1 MQGLGQQRNTKLDS
15 VITAVYYGDETFKPS
30 ENWGLKDGSAT
41 EWEVKAAEIAN
52 KVIPDTVTV
61 YSSVVYNCKDE
72 NKNQTTG
79 GERGI
84 HISKADGLFLAN
96 ESATLK
102 LSDVY
107 TLDRELSDDLR
118 DIVAKLNPNKDYTV
132 QWQKL
137 TGATNDRDFAKS
149 ERWED
154 ITGAT
159 GTTLLLKPVEQDTA
173 YRAVITVKNPATP
186 IVKGSFELIDQGTV
200 NTKDAN
206 DGRQVYYSN
215 VMMPTSGETTIAVAV
230 NTNERGDNL
239 EGITEGETVTVNV
252 LVSGAVGAVPN
263 ATLNVTIK
271 ADDTKGNATGYEK
284 TFTSKATVDGWNAFE
299 WDTGAEQVQPGF
311 YTLTVVATSNTGYMT
326 ETITRSLIVRE
337 SSYKFNVFAAL
348 GASALAADGGQQFND
363 SFGPPSTPSGGGA
376 PSYRVI
382 VDESQKEQLKPDR
395 STATAGSTV
404 TIKVADGVTADD
416 IKVVDKNGKL
426 VEIKKIDDNTYTF
439 VMPAS
444 DVNVSGLVEDL
455 RLNDTDHFAYITGYP
470 DGTFKP
476 NGNLTRAEAATIFYR
491 LLLDQTMTKNV
502 QFSDVPAGKW
512 YETAVKTLASKG
524 VITGYTDGT
533 FKPTKSVTR
542 AEFCAMA
549 SRFFSLKE
557 GSVKFTDVPTTFWG
571 YKYIASVVARGYLDD
586 VEGAYEPNGAITR
599 AEVVSIVNRMLSRSA
614 DSAYLAKGDEG
625 LKTFTDVAETDAC
638 YLDVMEAANGHDYTK
653 SGKTETWKNLK

>member
-382 VDESQKEQLKPDR
+382 VDESQKDQLKPDR

-426 VEIKKIDDNTYTF
+426 VEIKKIDDYTYTF

-444 DVNVSGLVEDL
+444 DVNVSGTVEDL

-470 DGTFKP
+470 
-476 NGNLTRAEAATIFYR
+476 
-491 LLLDQTMTKNV
+491 
-502 QFSDVPAGKW
+502 
-512 YETAVKTLASKG
+512 
-524 VITGYTDGT
+524 DGT

-557 GSVKFTDVPTTFWG
+557 GSVKFTDVPATFWG

>member
-1 MQGLGQQRNTKLDS
+1 MKHTFRRILAL
-15 VITAVYYGDETFKPS
+15 VLAVC
-30 ENWGLKDGSAT
+30 L
-41 EWEVKAAEIAN
+41 
-52 KVIPDTVTV
+52 
-61 YSSVVYNCKDE
+61 
-72 NKNQTTG
+72 
-79 GERGI
+79 
-84 HISKADGLFLAN
+84 
-96 ESATLK
+96 
-102 LSDVY
+102 
-107 TLDRELSDDLR
+107 
-118 DIVAKLNPNKDYTV
+118 
-132 QWQKL
+132 
-137 TGATNDRDFAKS
+137 
-149 ERWED
+149 
-154 ITGAT
+154 
-159 GTTLLLKPVEQDTA
+159 
-173 YRAVITVKNPATP
+173 
-186 IVKGSFELIDQGTV
+186 
-200 NTKDAN
+200 
-206 DGRQVYYSN
+206 
-215 VMMPTSGETTIAVAV
+215 
-230 NTNERGDNL
+230 
-239 EGITEGETVTVNV
+239 
-252 LVSGAVGAVPN
+252 
-263 ATLNVTIK
+263 
-271 ADDTKGNATGYEK
+271 
-284 TFTSKATVDGWNAFE
+284 
-299 WDTGAEQVQPGF
+299 
-311 YTLTVVATSNTGYMT
+311 
-326 ETITRSLIVRE
+326 
-337 SSYKFNVFAAL
+337 FAAL
-348 GASALAADGGQQFND
+348 GTVALADNVGNSEQYDDTRAN
-363 SFGPPSTPSGGGA
+363 PSTPWGGSA

-382 VDESQKEQLKPDR
+382 VDESQKDQLKPDR

-416 IKVVDKNGKL
+416 IKVVDKNGKQI
-426 VEIKKIDDNTYTF
+426 EIKKIDDNTYTF

-455 RLNDTDHFAYITGYP
+455 RLNDTDHFPYITGYP

-586 VEGAYEPNGAITR
+586 AETAYDPNGAITR

-614 DSAYLAKGDEG
+614 DAAYLAKGGEG

>member
-1 MQGLGQQRNTKLDS
+1 MEGEYSLKQHFRAFLALILVVCLFAGIGG
-15 VITAVYYGDETFKPS
+15 AVCAVDAG
-30 ENWGLKDGSAT
+30 DGSGT
-41 EWEVKAAEIAN
+41 QYDPE
-52 KVIPDTVTV
+52 
-61 YSSVVYNCKDE
+61 
-72 NKNQTTG
+72 
-79 GERGI
+79 
-84 HISKADGLFLAN
+84 F
-96 ESATLK
+96 
-102 LSDVY
+102 
-107 TLDRELSDDLR
+107 TLD
-118 DIVAKLNPNKDYTV
+118 
-132 QWQKL
+132 
-137 TGATNDRDFAKS
+137 
-149 ERWED
+149 
-154 ITGAT
+154 
-159 GTTLLLKPVEQDTA
+159 
-173 YRAVITVKNPATP
+173 
-186 IVKGSFELIDQGTV
+186 
-200 NTKDAN
+200 
-206 DGRQVYYSN
+206 
-215 VMMPTSGETTIAVAV
+215 
-230 NTNERGDNL
+230 
-239 EGITEGETVTVNV
+239 
-252 LVSGAVGAVPN
+252 
-263 ATLNVTIK
+263 
-271 ADDTKGNATGYEK
+271 
-284 TFTSKATVDGWNAFE
+284 
-299 WDTGAEQVQPGF
+299 
-311 YTLTVVATSNTGYMT
+311 
-326 ETITRSLIVRE
+326 
-337 SSYKFNVFAAL
+337 
-348 GASALAADGGQQFND
+348 DGGGY
-363 SFGPPSTPSGGGA
+363 SEPV
-376 PSYRVI
+376 YRVI
-382 VDESQKEQLKPDR
+382 VEEGQKDQLKPDR

-444 DVNVSGLVEDL
+444 DVNVSGTVEDL

-638 YLDVMEAANGHDYTK
+638 YLNVMEAANGHDYTK